1 MNHFVCCFLAL
12 HFEGTIAKGSGDS
25 HYQALIDTGALITG
39 LSNIEVAR
47 KMLEYGLDDMDGCV
61 FLDDED
67 KKMVLM
73 RTTEGTGGQG
83 IQAEPVP
90 LATSGVA
97 VEKRFTFYDQVH
109 TTGMDIPQPI
119 DGYAVATIG
128 KDMTLRDFSQG
139 CWRMRDLGQGQRVHV
154 VVPCEVEKLMKEVAN
169 TGALL
174 KVDASPHAP
183 VLRSNLLLLAWLT
196 QNGVRS
202 EEQQAVQLREQ
213 NIRDVARRMSL
224 GLLLQF
230 KKPLSAEKQHEAM
243 VAAEARATATGGD
256 PTKINVGVERDRRTR
271 SAGFSFQTGSL
282 VVARVRSS
290 SIAYQNG
297 LRDGLRVVAVDGHSV
312 ATLSDYRR
320 RTASRVKFT
329 MTVIKESQD
338 AHFLRTTLT
347 SCTRF
352 GRFQPPVDSAAEVR
366 RIIDGLPPSLR
377 RSVDRSF
384 SKEADQVRRFIAI
397 LQDILPD
404 QVVAGISWT
413 ELFSLFASS
422 PDMTFVWLQ
431 MISVPMSCAIAA
443 FFGSSCSFCK
453 WLAVCSPL
461 VGRFMALTV
470 ATRNSES
477 LFIECFVNLAFWRRL
492 WTTLLKQHTK
502 LNKLLPSRDTRPCAR
517 ISLKKY

>member
-1 MNHFVCCFLAL
+1 
-12 HFEGTIAKGSGDS
+12 
-25 HYQALIDTGALITG
+25 
-39 LSNIEVAR
+39 
-47 KMLEYGLDDMDGCV
+47 MLEYGLDNMDGCV

-154 VVPCEVEKLMKEVAN
+154 VVPCEVEKLMEEVAK
-169 TGALL
+169 TGALN
-174 KVDASPHAP
+174 KVAGASPQHAP
-183 VLRSNLLLLAWLT
+183 VLRPNLLLLAWLT

-230 KKPLSAEKQHEAM
+230 KKPMPSEKQHEAM
-243 VAAEARATATGGD
+243 AAAEARATATSDD

-271 SAGFSFQTGSL
+271 SAGFSFKSGSL
-282 VVARVRSS
+282 IVARVRASS
-290 SIAYQNG
+290 AAYRSG
-297 LRDGLRVVAVDGHSV
+297 LRDGLRVVAVDGNPV
-312 ATLSDYRR
+312 ATLSEYRR
-320 RTASRVKFT
+320 RTANRVNFT

-347 SCTRF
+347 TCTRF

-384 SKEADQVRRFIAI
+384 SKEADQVRRFIAT
-397 LQDILPD
+397 LKDILPD
-404 QVVAGISWT
+404 QVVAGIAWT

-422 PDMTFVWLQ
+422 PDMTFV
-431 MISVPMSCAIAA
+431 
-443 FFGSSCSFCK
+443 K
-453 WLAVCSPL
+453 
-461 VGRFMALTV
+461 
-470 ATRNSES
+470 
-477 LFIECFVNLAFWRRL
+477 
-492 WTTLLKQHTK
+492 
-502 LNKLLPSRDTRPCAR
+502 
-517 ISLKKY
+517 